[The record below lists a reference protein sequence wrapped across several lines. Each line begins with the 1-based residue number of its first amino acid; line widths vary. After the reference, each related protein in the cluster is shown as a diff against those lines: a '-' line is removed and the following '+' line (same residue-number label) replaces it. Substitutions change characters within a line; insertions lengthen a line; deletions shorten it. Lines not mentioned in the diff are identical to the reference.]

1 MEKIFIDPYGI
12 ILKKG
17 REQTGPVLKWLGN
30 PIELD
35 PAFTLRSFF
44 LMIRHYP
51 ELKNISEILGPL
63 LEIISKN
70 DSVENM
76 SGGIESLIFYKTIEI
91 RGFPGKPKL
100 ILYNSLKG
108 VIQKTLKD
116 LKFFHPE
123 TLLDHILTLGNLKHI
138 VFGDREDIFE
148 YETVYTMFELIEG
161 IAWELS
167 FNFNPLQCSIR
178 R

>member
-1 MEKIFIDPYGI
+1 MEKILINPYGH

-17 REQTGPVLKWLGN
+17 KKETGPVLKLLGK

-35 PAFTLRSFF
+35 RAFTLRSFF
-44 LMIRHYP
+44 LMLELYP
-51 ELKNISEILGPL
+51 ELKQISEILEPL
-63 LEIISKN
+63 LMIVK
-70 DSVENM
+70 DSDNPGLKTDE
-76 SGGIESLIFYKTIEI
+76 IESLIFYKTIEI
-91 RGFPGKPKL
+91 QGFPGKPKL
-100 ILYNSLKG
+100 NSYISLKG
-108 VIQKTLKD
+108 VINKTQRE

-123 TLLDHILTLGNLKHI
+123 TLMDHTLTLGKLNHI
-138 VFGDREDIFE
+138 VFGDKEDIFQ
-148 YETVYTMFELIEG
+148 YESFYTLFELVEG

>member
-1 MEKIFIDPYGI
+1 MDTILINPSGH

-17 REQTGPVLKWLGN
+17 KKETGPVLKLLGN

-35 PAFTLRSFF
+35 NTFTLRSFF
-44 LMIRHYP
+44 LMMDQYP
-51 ELKNISEILGPL
+51 ELKGISEILDPL
-63 LEIISKN
+63 LKIVTVTTGMGAKTDEI
-70 DSVENM
+70 D
-76 SGGIESLIFYKTIEI
+76 SLIFYKTIEI
-91 RGFPGKPKL
+91 QGFPGKPKL
-100 ILYNSLKG
+100 NIYNSLKG
-108 VIQKTLKD
+108 VMNKTAKE

-123 TLLDHILTLGNLKHI
+123 ILMDHTLTLGKLKHI
-138 VFGDREDIFE
+138 VFGDKEDVFQ
-148 YETVYTMFELIEG
+148 YETFYTLFELVEG

>member
-1 MEKIFIDPYGI
+1 MEKIFIDPWGH

-17 REQTGPVLKWLGN
+17 KKQTGPVLKLLGK

-35 PAFTLRSFF
+35 KEFTLKSFF
-44 LMIRHYP
+44 LMLDHYP
-51 ELKNISEILGPL
+51 ELKQISEILDSL
-63 LEIISKN
+63 LTIISGK
-70 DSVENM
+70 
-76 SGGIESLIFYKTIEI
+76 GGIEGKTSEIETLVFYKTIEI
-91 RGFPGKPKL
+91 HGFPGKPKL
-100 ILYNSLKG
+100 TVYNSLKG
-108 VIQKTLKD
+108 VVNKKAED

-123 TLLDHILTLGNLKHI
+123 TLMDHTLTLGKLNHI
-138 VFGDREDIFE
+138 VFGDKEDIFR
-148 YETVYTMFELIEG
+148 YETFYTLFELVEG